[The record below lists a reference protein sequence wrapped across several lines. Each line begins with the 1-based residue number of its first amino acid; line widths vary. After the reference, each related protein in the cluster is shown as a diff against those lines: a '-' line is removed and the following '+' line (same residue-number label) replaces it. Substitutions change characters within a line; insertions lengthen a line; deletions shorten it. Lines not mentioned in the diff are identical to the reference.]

1 MRFPGASV
9 LAVIVCIIATPLVT
23 TSPAFAEK
31 RVALVVGINNY
42 PNLKNGQLAR
52 AVADAETMA
61 DLLKNRLGFD
71 VELARNVDQSAFL
84 TAIDRVKRKID
95 SGDTVFIFFAGHG
108 VGLRGT
114 NLLLPSDI
122 PAVGPESEQL
132 LRGRSIAETDLI
144 EAVREKKAK
153 LLILTLDAC
162 RDNPVEEFAKEQA
175 RIQGRAF
182 RSTGAMRQIGL
193 EVRPTSGV
201 FSIYS
206 AGIGQRALDRLQ
218 NDVATERNSVFT
230 RVFARNLRNADGRHL
245 SDIMEEVKEEVAQL
259 AAKEIDPVTRLPHTQ
274 SPAYYNETLGGRI
287 FLAGLPNENAEQRA
301 AEERRRRAAEERRR
315 QAEEDERIA
324 EEQRRRAAEER
335 RRQAE
340 SEERIAEGIR
350 RAREERQRQAEEDEK
365 RRREAALTPTHT
377 LWDHNNSIMLV
388 KLSSTSIEIYYQN
401 PRQGMIDEGVRSGTL
416 LFSGQRNGD
425 RVSGTAYVF
434 DRRCGSLPYQDDG
447 EIIGNR
453 RIILNGRRVP
463 TQLTSDCRV
472 TGWRN
477 DSSIFSKRD

>member
-1 MRFPGASV
+1 MRFPGASF
-9 LAVIVCIIATPLVT
+9 LAATFSIVAALVAATG
-23 TSPAFAEK
+23 PAVAEK

-84 TAIDRVKRKID
+84 SAIDRVKRKID

-132 LRGRSIAETDLI
+132 LRGRSVAETDLI

-182 RSTGAMRQIGL
+182 RSTGTMRQIGL

-259 AAKEIDPVTRLPHTQ
+259 AAKEIDPDTRLPHTQ

-287 FLAGLPNENAEQRA
+287 FLAGLPNDNAEQRA

-324 EEQRRRAAEER
+324 EEQRRRRADEDR
-335 RRQAE
+335 RRRV
-340 SEERIAEGIR
+340 EEEDRIRREQEAQ
-350 RAREERQRQAEEDEK
+350 RAREEEA
-365 RRREAALTPTHT
+365 RRRQAALTPTQT

-388 KLSSTSIEIYYQN
+388 KLSSSRIEIYYQN

-416 LFSGQRNGD
+416 LFEGQRTGD

-434 DRRCGSLPYQDDG
+434 DRRCGKLPYPDDG
-447 EIIGNR
+447 EIIGDR

-472 TGWRN
+472 TGFRI

>member
-1 MRFPGASV
+1 MRFPGMSA
-9 LAVIVCIIATPLVT
+9 LAVIVGIIATPLVT
-23 TSPAFAEK
+23 IGPALAEK

-71 VELARNVDQSAFL
+71 VELARNVDQSGFL
-84 TAIDRVKRKID
+84 TAIDRVKQKIG

-108 VGLRGT
+108 VGMRGT

-182 RSTGAMRQIGL
+182 RSTGTMRQIGL

-259 AAKEIDPVTRLPHTQ
+259 AAREIDPNTRLPHTQ

-287 FLAGLPNENAEQRA
+287 FLSGLPNENAEQRA
-301 AEERRRRAAEERRR
+301 ADERRRRAAEERRR

-324 EEQRRRAAEER
+324 EEQRRRRADDDR
-335 RRQAE
+335 RRRI
-340 SEERIAEGIR
+340 EEEDRIR
-350 RAREERQRQAEEDEK
+350 REQEARRAQEEEAK
-365 RRREAALTPTHT
+365 RRREAALTPTQT

-434 DRRCGSLPYQDDG
+434 DRRCGKLPYPDEG
-447 EIIGNR
+447 EIIGDR

-463 TQLTSDCRV
+463 TQLTSDCHV
-472 TGWRN
+472 TGYRT
-477 DSSIFSKRD
+477 DASMFSKRD